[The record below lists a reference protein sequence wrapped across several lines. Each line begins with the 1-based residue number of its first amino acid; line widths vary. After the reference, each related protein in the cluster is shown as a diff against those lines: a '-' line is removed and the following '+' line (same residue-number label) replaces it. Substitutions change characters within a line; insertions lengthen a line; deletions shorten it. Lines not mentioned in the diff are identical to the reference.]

1 MGICNAL
8 KGRLATKSD
17 EIPEKCRKEGE
28 GGGVI
33 FNPKIYVVDFG
44 NFKKGFHEFDTK

>member
-8 KGRLATKSD
+8 KGRPATKLD
-17 EIPEKCRKEGE
+17 EIPEKCLRRGRE
-28 GGGVI
+28 GGSFSIQVA
-33 FNPKIYVVDFG
+33 DFG